1 MGFSFKGLFGEEKL
15 DFWVMLD
22 VSSPR
27 RRHESSHGR
36 LDLCLGKGK
45 VCLGEGVC
53 LGVGMYA

>member
-1 MGFSFKGLFGEEKL
+1 MFLRLGELLF
-15 DFWVMLD
+15 D

-27 RRHESSHGR
+27 QKCESSQGR
-36 LDLCLGKGK
+36 LVLHLGEGM